1 MITSGYIT
9 QSLDTRIE
17 AELVQFRLWRSM
29 STGEKLNLVKRIARK
44 GSQIALIG
52 IYHQFPNAS
61 DAQVRQLY
69 LEKRWGKLASNN
81 EKIIKF
87 QGKLML
93 EDPIWLVHQLATIL
107 DFLNIPYY
115 VSGSVASSLQGE
127 VRFTEDLDMAI
138 EIELDQVQF
147 LIDALS
153 QDFYIS
159 ETAVYEAIEGVTNS
173 FNVIHLQTTE
183 KADIFISRKTD
194 FDLNKISR
202 RQLYI
207 SDDPAQ
213 AFYVCS
219 PEDTI
224 LQKLIR
230 FQMAD
235 FQSQKQWRDILGV
248 LKLQREIL
256 DLSYLSL
263 WSQNLGVKESLLKA
277 MSESGLSIDLLSRML
292 LVEKNNSLAIDI

>member
-17 AELVQFRLWRSM
+17 AELVQFSLWRDM
-29 STGEKLNLVKRIARK
+29 STGEKLNLVKRLARK
-44 GSQIALIG
+44 GSKIALMG
-52 IYHQFPNAS
+52 IDHQFPNAS

-81 EKIIKF
+81 EKLIKF

-138 EIELDQVQF
+138 EIEPEQVQL
-147 LIDALS
+147 LIDALI

-159 ETAVYEAIEGVTNS
+159 EIAVYEAIEGITNS

-183 KADIFISRKTD
+183 KADLFISRKTD
-194 FDLNKISR
+194 FDLNKMSR

-213 AFYVCS
+213 AFNVCS

-224 LQKLIR
+224 LQRLIW

-235 FQSQKQWRDILGV
+235 FQSQKQWRDILGI
-248 LKLQREIL
+248 LKLQRERL
-256 DLSYLSL
+256 EWSYLSL
-263 WSQNLGVKESLLKA
+263 WSQNLGVKKSLLKA
-277 MSESGLSIDLLSRML
+277 MSESGLSIDLLS
-292 LVEKNNSLAIDI
+292 

>member
-115 VSGSVASSLQGE
+115 VSGSVASSLQGG

-194 FDLNKISR
+194 FDLNKMSR

-207 SDDPAQ
+207 SNDPAQ